1 MPAPVDV
8 AGPDRVVYRRRR
20 GVDVAAP
27 PHAVWPWLVQMG
39 FDRGGWYA
47 VDALEK
53 LSGVGRFATGWSA
66 RRVVPSLQTLAV
78 GDRVPLSRS
87 RWLEVAVLDAPREL
101 TLVLPPGPL
110 RWTWRFTLAPRAGGA
125 GGAGGTERTGTD
137 LAIETLLS
145 LPARGPVSRAAV
157 RLAWALFD
165 PGHGVMEA
173 VQLRTIARRA
183 AAAWLASADR
193 DPPGEEQ
200 TVPDDLRARAAA
212 WAAGD
217 PDPATRAELEA
228 ILVDPATTDADLG
241 ELVGAALAFGTAGL
255 RGRVGPGPNRMNRAV
270 VIRTTRGLADHL
282 AATDPTARD
291 RGVVVGFD
299 ARHDSARFAADV
311 CGVLAAAG
319 FVVHR
324 FPAYTP
330 TPLCAF
336 AQKDLGAAAA
346 VVVTASHNPP
356 QDNGYKVYVEGA
368 AQIVPPTD
376 AAIAAAIDAVG
387 PAADVP
393 RIAVEQLEAHP
404 RVRVLR
410 DDVAARYLAALPAA
424 RPASPPAARS
434 TRLRIAYTPLH
445 GVGRDL
451 VLAALADAGHSDV
464 HVAPSQAEPDGAF
477 PTVAFPNPEEPG
489 ALDAVLALAHEV
501 GADLVLANDPDADRL
516 AVAVPDGA
524 GGFTVLSGNRIGVLL
539 AEHCLAGRA
548 DEVRAA
554 GRTPLEVSSIVS
566 TPMVAAVAAAHGA
579 RSEVTLTGFKW
590 ICAAARALEPE
601 GYELVHGFEE
611 ALGTAVGTV
620 VADKDGVSAAVT
632 FADLAR
638 GLAAE
643 GRSVLDLLA
652 DLHRRHGLWVS
663 GQRSV
668 THEGA
673 EGQRRIAAA
682 MVRLGDAPP
691 TELAGA
697 AVRAVVDYRTG
708 AERRPPWLGL
718 HDLVAFELDEGRVMV
733 RPSGTEPKAK
743 VYVDVRADVGPDADA
758 AALAAAERRLQD
770 RVGELAAAAVDAAG
784 L

>member
-1 MPAPVDV
+1 VADPVDV
-8 AGPDRVVYRRRR
+8 TGPGRVPYRRFRT
-20 GVDVAAP
+20 VVVAAP
-27 PHAVWPWLVQMG
+27 PAAVWPWLVQMG

-53 LSGVGRFATGWSA
+53 AFGVGRFATGWSA
-66 RRVVPSLQTLAV
+66 RRVEPTLQDLAV
-78 GDRVPLSRS
+78 GDRVPLSRR
-87 RWLEVAVLDAPREL
+87 RWLEVEVLDAPREL

-110 RWTWRFTLAPRAGGA
+110 RWTWRFTLAPDGPDGA
-125 GGAGGTERTGTD
+125 TTRLGV
-137 LAIETLLS
+137 ETLLS
-145 LPARGPVSRAAV
+145 LPAPGPLGRAAV
-157 RLAWALFD
+157 RVAWRAFD
-165 PGHGVMEA
+165 VGHGAMEA
-173 VQLRTIARRA
+173 VQLRTIAGRA
-183 AAAWLASADR
+183 AAAWLASDGPTPRRGAR
-193 DPPGEEQ
+193 GHEE
-200 TVPDDLRARAAA
+200 TDVPDDLRATAAA
-212 WAAGD
+212 WVAGD

-228 ILVDPATTDADLG
+228 VLADPATTDADLAD
-241 ELVGAALAFGTAGL
+241 LVGTALEFGTAGL

-282 AATDPTARD
+282 AATDPTARE
-291 RGVVVGFD
+291 RGVVVGYD

-324 FPAYTP
+324 FPVYAP

-336 AQKDLGAAAA
+336 AQRDLDAAAA

-387 PAADVP
+387 PAVAVPSVAVAD
-393 RIAVEQLEAHP
+393 LDAHP
-404 RVRVLR
+404 AVRVLG
-410 DDVAARYLAALPAA
+410 DDVAARYRAALPAA
-424 RPASPPAARS
+424 RPAPSDAARR
-434 TRLRIAYTPLH
+434 TPLRIAYTPLH

-451 VLAALADAGHSDV
+451 VLAALADAGHIDV

-489 ALDAVLALAHEV
+489 ALDAVLALATDV

-524 GGFTVLSGNRIGVLL
+524 GGFAVLSGNRIGVLL

-548 DEVRAA
+548 DAVRAE

-579 RSEVTLTGFKW
+579 RNEVTLTGFKW

-620 VADKDGVSAAVT
+620 VADKDGVSAAVA

-643 GRSVLDLLA
+643 GRTVLDLLA

-668 THEGA
+668 THVGA
-673 EGQRRIAAA
+673 EGRRRIADA
-682 MVRLGDAPP
+682 MARIGDAPP
-691 TELAGA
+691 AELAGA
-697 AVRAVVDYRTG
+697 AVRAVTDYRTG
-708 AERRPPWLGL
+708 ASGRPPWLGL
-718 HDLVAFELDEGRVMV
+718 HDLVAFALDEGRVMV

-743 VYVDVRADVGPDADA
+743 VYVDVRVDVGPDADA
-758 AALAAAERRLQD
+758 AALAAAEVHLAA
-770 RVGELAAAAVDAAG
+770 RVTELADAAVVAAG

>member
-1 MPAPVDV
+1 MEDG
-8 AGPDRVVYRRRR
+8 GPDRVGSARRR
-20 GVDVAAP
+20 GITVAAP
-27 PHAVWPWLVQMG
+27 PPAVWPWLVQMG

-47 VDALEK
+47 IDRLEK
-53 LSGVGRFATGWSA
+53 LFGVGRFATGGSA
-66 RRVVPSLQTLAV
+66 RRVEPALQALAV
-78 GDRVPLSRS
+78 GDRMPLSRT
-87 RWLEVAVLDAPREL
+87 RWLEVAVLEAPREL
-101 TLVLPPGPL
+101 TLVLPPGRL
-110 RWTWRFTLAPRAGGA
+110 RWTWRFTLAPVTVGDDV
-125 GGAGGTERTGTD
+125 GTH
-137 LAIETLLS
+137 LAVETLLS
-145 LPARGPVSRAAV
+145 LPARGRTARAAV
-157 RLAWALFD
+157 RLMWRLFD
-165 PGHGVMEA
+165 VGHGVMEA

-183 AAAWLASADR
+183 AAAWLASAADDR
-193 DPPGEEQ
+193 SREADV
-200 TVPDDLRARAAA
+200 TDDLRARARA

-217 PDPATRAELEA
+217 PDPVTSAELAA
-228 ILVDPATTDADLG
+228 IAADPSTSAAQLQD
-241 ELVGAALAFGTAGL
+241 LVGARLEFGTAGL
-255 RGRVGPGPNRMNRAV
+255 RGRVGPGPDRMNRAV

-282 AATDPTARD
+282 AATDATARA

-299 ARHDSARFAADV
+299 ARRDSARFAADV

-319 FVVHR
+319 FTVHR
-324 FPAYTP
+324 FPTHQP

-356 QDNGYKVYVEGA
+356 DDNGYKVYVEGA

-376 AAIAAAIDAVG
+376 VAIAAAIDAVG
-387 PAADVP
+387 PAVDVP
-393 RIAVEQLEAHP
+393 RVDASELAAHP
-404 RVRVLR
+404 AIRILG
-410 DDVAARYLAALPAA
+410 DDVAARYRAALPSA
-424 RPASPPAARS
+424 RPVPPAAARA
-434 TRLRIAYTPLH
+434 TALRIAYTPLH

-451 VLAALADAGHSDV
+451 VLAALADAGYTDV
-464 HVAPSQAEPDGAF
+464 HVAASQAEPDGEF
-477 PTVAFPNPEEPG
+477 PTVRFPNPEEPG
-489 ALDAVLALAHEV
+489 ALDAVLALAREV
-501 GADLVLANDPDADRL
+501 GADLALANDPDADRL

-524 GGFTVLSGNRIGVLL
+524 GGFVALSGNRIGVLL

-548 DEVRAA
+548 EAVRAA
-554 GRTPLEVSSIVS
+554 GRRPLVVSSIVS

-590 ICAAARALEPE
+590 ICAAARALEPD
-601 GYELVHGFEE
+601 GFELVHGFEE

-620 VADKDGVSAAVT
+620 VADKDGISAAVA

-643 GRSVLDLLA
+643 GRTVLDRLA

-668 THEGA
+668 THVGS

-682 MVRLGDAPP
+682 MIRLGDAPP

-697 AVRAVVDYRTG
+697 AVRSVTDYRTG
-708 AERRPPWLGL
+708 AERRAPWLGV

-758 AALAAAERRLQD
+758 AALASIERRLAA
-770 RVGELAAAAVDAAG
+770 RVDELAAAAVEAAG